1 MSNMDDKTDDKHE
14 EDKEE
19 DDILTNEEH
28 QIIETIQKVS
38 FVKPFN
44 PVEEEVKVKVKPW
57 SIWSIFN
64 DPANIVDIGA
74 IAGAVGTRHA
84 APFDLTRRVGLNKV
98 VTINNISGKNAYVI
112 LSPAPIKT
120 IDSGGLGVKDVT
132 FNITFSDKG
141 DYKPQQ
147 LSILNNTRSEY
158 DLDNSQFYYTLFLH
172 IDDKWKQVWE
182 NRRINGRKYDIN
194 ILQRHVLAAI
204 DKETLPKIEI

>member
-1 MSNMDDKTDDKHE
+1 MSNIADKPADKS
-14 EDKEE
+14 EDEVE
-19 DDILTNEEH
+19 DILTTEE
-28 QIIETIQKVS
+28 QRKIDSIQKVS
-38 FVKPFN
+38 LVQTKKDESTPVEQKHFSIWSVLNFN
-44 PVEEEVKVKVKPW
+44 PVV
-57 SIWSIFN
+57 N
-64 DPANIVDIGA
+64 
-74 IAGAVGTRHA
+74 IAGIAVTRQA
-84 APFDLTRRVGLNKV
+84 APFDIQRRVGINKV

-112 LSPAPIKT
+112 LSPVCIKT
-120 IDSGGLGVKDVT
+120 VESVGLGVKEVS

-194 ILQRHVLAAI
+194 ILERHVSAANV
-204 DKETLPKIEI
+204 KETLPKI

>member
-1 MSNMDDKTDDKHE
+1 MSNIADTPFLVRGVE
-14 EDKEE
+14 V
-19 DDILTNEEH
+19 DDILTTEE
-28 QIIETIQKVS
+28 QQKIDSIQKVS
-38 FVKPFN
+38 LVQTEKDEAIPEEHKPF
-44 PVEEEVKVKVKPW
+44 
-57 SIWSIFN
+57 SIWSVLN
-64 DPANIVDIGA
+64 VNPVLD
-74 IAGAVGTRHA
+74 IAGIAVTRQA
-84 APFDLTRRVGLNKV
+84 APFDIQRRVGINKV

-112 LSPAPIKT
+112 LSPVCIKT
-120 IDSGGLGVKDVT
+120 VESVGLGVKEVS

-194 ILQRHVLAAI
+194 ILERHVSAANV
-204 DKETLPKIEI
+204 KETLPKI

>member
-1 MSNMDDKTDDKHE
+1 MNNMDDKTEDDKKLADNKIEDE
-14 EDKEE
+14 EV

-28 QIIETIQKVS
+28 QIIETIQKIS
-38 FVKPFN
+38 FVK
-44 PVEEEVKVKVKPW
+44 PVEEEVKVEVKPW

-64 DPANIVDIGA
+64 DPANIVGA
-74 IAGAVGTRHA
+74 LGGTGTRHA
-84 APFDLTRRVGLNKV
+84 APFDLTRRLGLNKV
-98 VTINNISGKNAYVI
+98 VTITNISGKNAYVI
-112 LSPAPIKT
+112 LAPAPIKT
-120 IDSGGLGVKDVT
+120 VDSGGLGVKDVS
-132 FNITFSDKG
+132 FNVAFSDKG
-141 DYKPQQ
+141 DYKSQQ

>member
-1 MSNMDDKTDDKHE
+1 MNNILDKPADKSADTPFLVRGVE
-14 EDKEE
+14 V
-19 DDILTNEEH
+19 DDILTTEE
-28 QIIETIQKVS
+28 QQKIDSIQKVS
-38 FVKPFN
+38 LVQTEKDEAIPEEQKPF
-44 PVEEEVKVKVKPW
+44 
-57 SIWSIFN
+57 SIWSVLN
-64 DPANIVDIGA
+64 VNPVLN
-74 IAGAVGTRHA
+74 IAGIAVTRQA
-84 APFDLTRRVGLNKV
+84 APFDIIRRVGLNKV

-112 LSPAPIKT
+112 LSPVCIKT
-120 IDSGGLGVKDVT
+120 VESVGLGVKEVS

-194 ILQRHVLAAI
+194 ILERHVSAAN
-204 DKETLPKIEI
+204 DKETLPKI

>member
-1 MSNMDDKTDDKHE
+1 MSNTDDNKPHE
-14 EDKEE
+14 VGAEAEE
-19 DDILTNEEH
+19 VEDILSPEEH
-28 QIIETIQKVS
+28 QIIEAIQKVS
-38 FVKPFN
+38 FVKPVN
-44 PVEEEVKVKVKPW
+44 PVEEKVKVEVKPW
-57 SIWSIFN
+57 SIWSVFN
-64 DPANIVDIGA
+64 NPVNIGA
-74 IAGAVGTRHA
+74 VTGALGGAGTRYI

-120 IDSGGLGVKDVT
+120 IESGGLGVKDVT

-194 ILQRHVLAAI
+194 ILQRHVLAAL
-204 DKETLPKIEI
+204 DNESLPKI

>member
-1 MSNMDDKTDDKHE
+1 MSNTDDKTE
-14 EDKEE
+14 EEE
-19 DDILTNEEH
+19 IDDILTNEEH

-38 FVKPFN
+38 FVKPVN
-44 PVEEEVKVKVKPW
+44 PVEEEVKVEVEVKPW

-64 DPANIVDIGA
+64 DPVNIID
-74 IAGAVGTRHA
+74 IAGALGTRHA
-84 APFDLTRRVGLNKV
+84 VPFDLTRRLGLNKV

-120 IDSGGLGVKDVT
+120 IESGELGVKDVT

>member
-1 MSNMDDKTDDKHE
+1 MSNIADKPADKP
-14 EDKEE
+14 EDEVE
-19 DDILTNEEH
+19 DILTTEE
-28 QIIETIQKVS
+28 QQKIDSIQKVS
-38 FVKPFN
+38 LVQTEKDAAIPEEQKPF
-44 PVEEEVKVKVKPW
+44 
-57 SIWSIFN
+57 SIWSVLN
-64 DPANIVDIGA
+64 VNPVLD
-74 IAGAVGTRHA
+74 IAGIAVTRQA
-84 APFDLTRRVGLNKV
+84 APFDIQRRVGINKV

-112 LSPAPIKT
+112 LSPVCIKT
-120 IDSGGLGVKDVT
+120 VESVGLGVKEVS

-194 ILQRHVLAAI
+194 ILERHVSAAN
-204 DKETLPKIEI
+204 DKETLPKI

>member
-1 MSNMDDKTDDKHE
+1 MSNIADKPADKS
-14 EDKEE
+14 EDEVE
-19 DDILTNEEH
+19 DILTTEE
-28 QIIETIQKVS
+28 QQKIDSIQKVS
-38 FVKPFN
+38 LVQTKKDEST
-44 PVEEEVKVKVKPW
+44 PVEQKHF
-57 SIWSIFN
+57 SIWSVLNVNPIIN
-64 DPANIVDIGA
+64 PID
-74 IAGAVGTRHA
+74 IAGIAVTRQA
-84 APFDLTRRVGLNKV
+84 APFDIQRRVGINKV

-112 LSPAPIKT
+112 LSPVCIKT
-120 IDSGGLGVKDVT
+120 VESVGLGVKEVS

-194 ILQRHVLAAI
+194 ILERHVSAAN
-204 DKETLPKIEI
+204 DKETLPKI

>member
-1 MSNMDDKTDDKHE
+1 MSNIADTPFLVRGVE
-14 EDKEE
+14 V
-19 DDILTNEEH
+19 DDILTTEE
-28 QIIETIQKVS
+28 QQKIDSIQKVS
-38 FVKPFN
+38 LVQTEKDEAIPEEQKPF
-44 PVEEEVKVKVKPW
+44 
-57 SIWSIFN
+57 SIWSVLN
-64 DPANIVDIGA
+64 VNPVLD
-74 IAGAVGTRHA
+74 IAGIAVTRQA
-84 APFDLTRRVGLNKV
+84 APFDIQRRVGINKV

-112 LSPAPIKT
+112 LSPVCIKT
-120 IDSGGLGVKDVT
+120 VESVGLGVKEVS

-194 ILQRHVLAAI
+194 ILERHVSAAN
-204 DKETLPKIEI
+204 DKETLPKI

>member
-1 MSNMDDKTDDKHE
+1 MDDKTDDKHE

-84 APFDLTRRVGLNKV
+84 APFDLTRRIGLNKV

>member
-1 MSNMDDKTDDKHE
+1 MSNIADTPFLVRGVE
-14 EDKEE
+14 V
-19 DDILTNEEH
+19 DDILTPEE
-28 QIIETIQKVS
+28 QQKIDSIQKVS
-38 FVKPFN
+38 LVQTEKDEAIPEEQKPF
-44 PVEEEVKVKVKPW
+44 
-57 SIWSIFN
+57 SIWSVLN
-64 DPANIVDIGA
+64 VNPVLN
-74 IAGAVGTRHA
+74 IAGIAVTRQA
-84 APFDLTRRVGLNKV
+84 APFDIIRRVGLNKV

-112 LSPAPIKT
+112 LSPVCIKT
-120 IDSGGLGVKDVT
+120 VESVGLGVKEVS

-194 ILQRHVLAAI
+194 ILERHVSAANV
-204 DKETLPKIEI
+204 KETLPKI

>member
-1 MSNMDDKTDDKHE
+1 MSNIADKPADKS
-14 EDKEE
+14 EDEVE
-19 DDILTNEEH
+19 DILTTEE
-28 QIIETIQKVS
+28 QQKIDSIQKVS
-38 FVKPFN
+38 LVQTKKDEST
-44 PVEEEVKVKVKPW
+44 PVEQKHF
-57 SIWSIFN
+57 SIWSVLNFN
-64 DPANIVDIGA
+64 PIINPID
-74 IAGAVGTRHA
+74 IAGIAVTRQA
-84 APFDLTRRVGLNKV
+84 APFDIQRRVGINKV

-112 LSPAPIKT
+112 LSPVCIKT
-120 IDSGGLGVKDVT
+120 VEYVGLGVKEVS

-194 ILQRHVLAAI
+194 ILERHVSAAN
-204 DKETLPKIEI
+204 DKETLPKI

>member
-1 MSNMDDKTDDKHE
+1 MSEIANKIEDE
-14 EDKEE
+14 EV

-44 PVEEEVKVKVKPW
+44 PVKEEVKVEVEVKPW

-64 DPANIVDIGA
+64 NPVNIVEV
-74 IAGAVGTRHA
+74 AGALGGTGTRYI

-120 IDSGGLGVKDVT
+120 IDSGGLGVKDISLNV
-132 FNITFSDKG
+132 TFSDKG

-194 ILQRHVLAAI
+194 ILQRHVLAAL
-204 DKETLPKIEI
+204 DNESLPKI

>member
-1 MSNMDDKTDDKHE
+1 MSNIADKPADKS
-14 EDKEE
+14 EDEVE
-19 DDILTNEEH
+19 DILTPEE
-28 QIIETIQKVS
+28 QQKMDSIQKVS
-38 FVKPFN
+38 LVQTEKDASIPEEQKPF
-44 PVEEEVKVKVKPW
+44 
-57 SIWSIFN
+57 SIWSVL
-64 DPANIVDIGA
+64 NINPVIN
-74 IAGAVGTRHA
+74 IAGIAVTRQA
-84 APFDLTRRVGLNKV
+84 APFDIIRRVGINKV

-112 LSPAPIKT
+112 LSPVCIKT
-120 IDSGGLGVKDVT
+120 VESVGLGVKEVS

-194 ILQRHVLAAI
+194 ILERHVSAANV
-204 DKETLPKIEI
+204 KETLPKI

>member
-1 MSNMDDKTDDKHE
+1 MSNTDDNKPNEVE
-14 EDKEE
+14 EEI

-38 FVKPFN
+38 FVKPVN
-44 PVEEEVKVKVKPW
+44 PVEEEVKVEVEVKPW

-64 DPANIVDIGA
+64 DPVNIID
-74 IAGAVGTRHA
+74 IAGALGTRHA
-84 APFDLTRRVGLNKV
+84 VPFDLTRRIGLNKV

-120 IDSGGLGVKDVT
+120 IESGELGVKDVT

-194 ILQRHVLAAI
+194 ILERHVSASN
-204 DKETLPKIEI
+204 DKETLPKYL

>member
-1 MSNMDDKTDDKHE
+1 MSNIADTPFLVRGVE
-14 EDKEE
+14 V
-19 DDILTNEEH
+19 DDILTTEE
-28 QIIETIQKVS
+28 QQKIDSIQKVS
-38 FVKPFN
+38 LVQTEKDEAIPEEHKPF
-44 PVEEEVKVKVKPW
+44 
-57 SIWSIFN
+57 SIWSVLN
-64 DPANIVDIGA
+64 VNPVLD
-74 IAGAVGTRHA
+74 IAGIAVTRQA
-84 APFDLTRRVGLNKV
+84 APFDIQRRVGINKV

-112 LSPAPIKT
+112 LSPVCIKT
-120 IDSGGLGVKDVT
+120 VESVGLGVKEVS

-194 ILQRHVLAAI
+194 ILERHVSAAN
-204 DKETLPKIEI
+204 DKETLPKI

>member
-1 MSNMDDKTDDKHE
+1 MSNIDEKL
-14 EDKEE
+14 EDEV
-19 DDILTNEEH
+19 DDILSPEEH

-38 FVKPFN
+38 FVKP
-44 PVEEEVKVKVKPW
+44 VEEVKVEVKPW

-64 DPANIVDIGA
+64 NPVNIAEV
-74 IAGAVGTRHA
+74 AGALGGTGTRYIS
-84 APFDLTRRVGLNKV
+84 PFDLTRRVGLNKV

-120 IDSGGLGVKDVT
+120 IDSAGLGVKDVT
-132 FNITFSDKG
+132 LNVTFSDKG
-141 DYKPQQ
+141 DYKSQE

-172 IDDKWKQVWE
+172 IDDKWKQVWA
-182 NRRINGRKYDIN
+182 NRKINGRKYDIN

-204 DKETLPKIEI
+204 DNESLPKI

>member
-1 MSNMDDKTDDKHE
+1 MSNIADTPFLVRGVE
-14 EDKEE
+14 V
-19 DDILTNEEH
+19 DDILTPEE
-28 QIIETIQKVS
+28 QQKIDSIQKVS
-38 FVKPFN
+38 LVQTEKDEAIPEEQKPF
-44 PVEEEVKVKVKPW
+44 
-57 SIWSIFN
+57 SIWSVLN
-64 DPANIVDIGA
+64 VNPVLD
-74 IAGAVGTRHA
+74 IAGIAVTRQA
-84 APFDLTRRVGLNKV
+84 APFDIQRRVGINKV

-112 LSPAPIKT
+112 LSPVCIKT
-120 IDSGGLGVKDVT
+120 VESVGLGVKEVS

-194 ILQRHVLAAI
+194 ILERHVSAAN
-204 DKETLPKIEI
+204 DKETLPKIY

>member
-1 MSNMDDKTDDKHE
+1 MSNMDDKSDDKHE

-19 DDILTNEEH
+19 VDDILTNEEH
-28 QIIETIQKVS
+28 QIIETIQKIS

-44 PVEEEVKVKVKPW
+44 PVEEEVKVEVKPW

-64 DPANIVDIGA
+64 DPANIVGA
-74 IAGAVGTRHA
+74 LGGVGTRHA

-120 IDSGGLGVKDVT
+120 IESGGLGVKDVT

-194 ILQRHVLAAI
+194 ILERHVLAAI
-204 DKETLPKIEI
+204 DKETLPKI

>member
-1 MSNMDDKTDDKHE
+1 MSNIADKPADKS
-14 EDKEE
+14 EDEVE
-19 DDILTNEEH
+19 DILTTEE
-28 QIIETIQKVS
+28 QQKIDSIQKVS
-38 FVKPFN
+38 LVQTKKDEST
-44 PVEEEVKVKVKPW
+44 PVEQKHF
-57 SIWSIFN
+57 SIWSVLNFN
-64 DPANIVDIGA
+64 PIINPID
-74 IAGAVGTRHA
+74 IAGIAVTRQA
-84 APFDLTRRVGLNKV
+84 APFDIQRRVGINKV

-112 LSPAPIKT
+112 LSPVSIKT
-120 IDSGGLGVKDVT
+120 VESVGLGVKEVS

-194 ILQRHVLAAI
+194 ILERHVSAAN
-204 DKETLPKIEI
+204 DKETLPKI

>member
-1 MSNMDDKTDDKHE
+1 
-14 EDKEE
+14 
-19 DDILTNEEH
+19 
-28 QIIETIQKVS
+28 
-38 FVKPFN
+38 
-44 PVEEEVKVKVKPW
+44 
-57 SIWSIFN
+57 
-64 DPANIVDIGA
+64 
-74 IAGAVGTRHA
+74 
-84 APFDLTRRVGLNKV
+84 V

-120 IDSGGLGVKDVT
+120 IDSGGLGVKDVSI
-132 FNITFSDKG
+132 NVTFSDKG

-194 ILQRHVLAAI
+194 ILQRHVLAAL
-204 DKETLPKIEI
+204 DNESLPKI

>member
-1 MSNMDDKTDDKHE
+1 MSNIADKPADKS
-14 EDKEE
+14 EDEVE
-19 DDILTNEEH
+19 DILTTEE
-28 QIIETIQKVS
+28 QQKIDSIQKVS
-38 FVKPFN
+38 LVQTKKDEST
-44 PVEEEVKVKVKPW
+44 PVEQKHF
-57 SIWSIFN
+57 SIWSVLNFN
-64 DPANIVDIGA
+64 PIINPID
-74 IAGAVGTRHA
+74 IAGIAVTRQA
-84 APFDLTRRVGLNKV
+84 APFDIQRRVGINKV

-112 LSPAPIKT
+112 LSPVCIKT
-120 IDSGGLGVKDVT
+120 VESVGLGVKEVS

-194 ILQRHVLAAI
+194 ILERHVSAAN
-204 DKETLPKIEI
+204 DKETLPKI

>member
-1 MSNMDDKTDDKHE
+1 MSNTDDNKPNEVE
-14 EDKEE
+14 EEI
-19 DDILTNEEH
+19 DDILTNEEN

-38 FVKPFN
+38 FVKPVN
-44 PVEEEVKVKVKPW
+44 PVEEVKVEVKPW
-57 SIWSIFN
+57 SIWSVFN
-64 DPANIVDIGA
+64 NPVNIGA
-74 IAGAVGTRHA
+74 VAGALGGVGTRHA

-120 IDSGGLGVKDVT
+120 IESGELGVKDVT

-204 DKETLPKIEI
+204 DKETLPKIET

>member
-1 MSNMDDKTDDKHE
+1 MSGIEIKIEDE
-14 EDKEE
+14 EV

-38 FVKPFN
+38 FVKPA
-44 PVEEEVKVKVKPW
+44 EEVKVEVKPW

-64 DPANIVDIGA
+64 NPVNIVEVVGA
-74 IAGAVGTRHA
+74 LGGAGTRHI

-120 IDSGGLGVKDVT
+120 IDSGGLGVKDVSI
-132 FNITFSDKG
+132 NVTFSDKG

-194 ILQRHVLAAI
+194 ILQRHVLAAL
-204 DKETLPKIEI
+204 DNESLPKI

>member
-1 MSNMDDKTDDKHE
+1 MSNIDDKL
-14 EDKEE
+14 EDEV
-19 DDILTNEEH
+19 DDILSPEEH

-38 FVKPFN
+38 FVKPIEEVEVK
-44 PVEEEVKVKVKPW
+44 PVEKVEVKPW
-57 SIWSIFN
+57 SIWSVFN
-64 DPANIVDIGA
+64 NPVNIVDIV
-74 IAGAVGTRHA
+74 GAVGGTGTRYI

-120 IDSGGLGVKDVT
+120 IDSGGLGVKDVSL
-132 FNITFSDKG
+132 NVTFSDKG

-172 IDDKWKQVWE
+172 IDDKWKQVWA

-194 ILQRHVLAAI
+194 ILQRHVLAAL
-204 DKETLPKIEI
+204 DNENLPKI

>member
-1 MSNMDDKTDDKHE
+1 MDDKTDDKHE

-38 FVKPFN
+38 FVKPA
-44 PVEEEVKVKVKPW
+44 EEEVKVEVEVKPW

-64 DPANIVDIGA
+64 DPVNIIDV
-74 IAGAVGTRHA
+74 AGALGGVGTRHI

-120 IDSGGLGVKDVT
+120 IESGELGVKDVT

-204 DKETLPKIEI
+204 DKETLPKIET